1 MDARAT
7 RLADVLEEEI
17 SVGEELER
25 NLAAQKKAL
34 IGWDVGG
41 LLEQITARE
50 PWLRVLAAL
59 EIKRKEI
66 LEETELS
73 NNAAPLRQ
81 LLAKL
86 PGELPEAQRLNYLR
100 QRGREIFMRL
110 QSDERALHELM
121 ENLLAHIQEALQPLL
136 HPSLPLY
143 GESGVAEPPRPPSAL
158 IHSKV

>member
-1 MDARAT
+1 MEART
-7 RLADVLEEEI
+7 TELADVLEEEI

-50 PWLRVLAAL
+50 PWLRTLGEL

-66 LEETELS
+66 LHKTQL
-73 NNAAPLRQ
+73 NHAATLRQ
-81 LLAKL
+81 LLAQL
-86 PGELPEAQRLNYLR
+86 PKEAPEAQRLDSLR
-100 QRGREIFMRL
+100 MRGCQIFARL
-110 QSDERALHELM
+110 ESDERSLHELM

-136 HPSLPLY
+136 RSALPLY
-143 GESGVAEPPRPPSAL
+143 GETGTASSARPPSAL